1 MWLGYWC
8 AVINK
13 VDDILRRIEDLIDG
27 RQLLSLR
34 EQILADCHV
43 LIQELQIRRMQD
55 LEKAAIIVE
64 KFDVNAKTVVGKM
77 MAEQRKADV
86 AAKIRALKE

>member
-1 MWLGYWC
+1 M
-8 AVINK
+8 INK

-43 LIQELQIRRMQD
+43 LIQELQIRRMED

>member
-1 MWLGYWC
+1 M
-8 AVINK
+8 INK

-43 LIQELQIRRMQD
+43 LIQELQIRRMED

-77 MAEQRKADV
+77 LAEQRKADV
-86 AAKIRALKE
+86 AAQIRALKE